1 MRRAPLSTTTGR
13 ERTPLIAARHACHFS
28 QDEVAAQLG
37 VSKTTVHWWER
48 AGDVSVTQTS
58 TDPHHEAAAEANALT
73 AFRRHH
79 LTSRLM
85 IPIWNWPPGDA
96 RYQKLQWLIIAELED
111 NAMSNELTHA

>member
-48 AGDVSVTQTS
+48 AGDVPQPLHLRKLCDLYDKSARERGFPAQELRR
-58 TDPHHEAAAEANALT
+58 EAKEPNV
-73 AFRRHH
+73 
-79 LTSRLM
+79 
-85 IPIWNWPPGDA
+85 
-96 RYQKLQWLIIAELED
+96 
-111 NAMSNELTHA
+111 